1 MEQKRGGINIEKA
14 LQTELMTALNE
25 MFYAIL
31 CVKPEEDTV
40 LILQSS
46 EHPCSAQQ
54 KLSWTEYLGRY
65 SGILTEE
72 SYRKVKE
79 RFSSE
84 ALLASSRKGERSFTL
99 DASYLKEGKTN
110 WLTASALVKEQ
121 PDGWTIKTADG
132 KLSAHFEHT
141 IAITPKG
148 PVILTQ
154 QA

>member
-84 ALLASSRKGERSFTL
+84 AGAPCL
-99 DASYLKEGKTN
+99 
-110 WLTASALVKEQ
+110 Q
-121 PDGWTIKTADG
+121 
-132 KLSAHFEHT
+132 
-141 IAITPKG
+141 PKG
-148 PVILTQ
+148 RTQLHAGCVISKGRKDELAYCFRPGEGTARRQ
-154 QA
+154 TLHIYFYSSNQ